1 MKPLRIPFTNYYIG
15 RGNPYQKSN
24 QSSKP
29 DEATV
34 HEKLL
39 KDRTRRVQEDVGK
52 WRDALSSAEDPYYPD
67 RRKLNRLYRDMV
79 LDPHLSS
86 VMQTRK
92 LNIMGK
98 RFRIVD
104 EDGEEDEEATR
115 IVQGQWSLTLQ
126 EIIMDT
132 RFHGP
137 TVAEFMEPE
146 GMMPQGVKSIP
157 RDYVLPERMEVRYDM
172 NQLTGER
179 IDKEPMDLW
188 VFMVGD
194 PKDFGL
200 LNNVAHPTLIKRASI
215 SAWAEYNEVYGVPMV
230 VGKTRSKAGKKRTQ
244 FENMLA
250 NFPENRWILT
260 DLDQDELQIIEPSV
274 GTQATFKDLIQQTND
289 EISKL
294 IVGQTMTTEDGSS
307 LAQGEVHERVMQGYE
322 EADMRYAKGIW
333 DNQVIP
339 RLQRMGLLGEGL
351 FFDWDTKEELS
362 IKEKFEFDK
371 LILQTPG
378 YRLDPEYLEQ
388 QYGSPVE
395 EEQSSQSSTPG
406 SFANDADLLNLA
418 NASFSEFPEEAIANA
433 QKALEFIRNNRGRGS
448 NDAKRIARKI
458 VRKEPIGKVGLRK
471 ISTYAKFESSADK
484 PFEESDASLNYHLV
498 GGYPMVRQFVP
509 ESLKTAE
516 VEEKVANRV
525 IQVVNNGGGNKGG

>member
-1 MKPLRIPFTNYYIG
+1 MKPWRIPFTNYYIG
-15 RGNPYQKSN
+15 RGNPERKKN
-24 QSSKP
+24 QTSKP
-29 DEATV
+29 DDAKV
-34 HEKLL
+34 DEKLL

-52 WRDALSSAEDPYYPD
+52 WRDALAKAEDPFYPD
-67 RRKLNRLYRDMV
+67 RRQLNRLYRDMV

-86 VMQTRK
+86 VMETRK

-104 EDGEEDEEATR
+104 GDGQEDEDATE
-115 IVQGQWSLTLQ
+115 IVQGQWALSLQ
-126 EIIMDT
+126 EIMMNS

-137 TVAEFMEPE
+137 TVAEFGEIE
-146 GMMPQGVKSIP
+146 NMMPRDVKAIP

-179 IDKEPMDLW
+179 IDEEPMDLW

-194 PKDFGL
+194 PKEFGL
-200 LNNVAHPTLIKRASI
+200 LNNVAHPTLIKRASV
-215 SAWAEYNEVYGVPMV
+215 SAWAEYNEVYGIPMA

-244 FENMLA
+244 FEEMLA

-260 DLDQDELQIIEPSV
+260 DLEQDELDIIEPSV
-274 GTQATFKDLIQQTND
+274 GTQATFKDIIEQANK

-294 IVGQTMTTEDGSS
+294 IIGQTMTTEDGAS
-307 LAQGEVHERVMQGYE
+307 LSQAQVHERVMQGYE
-322 EADMRYAKGIW
+322 EADMRYIKGIW
-333 DNQVIP
+333 DDQVIP
-339 RLQRMGLLGEGL
+339 RLQRMGIIGEDR

-362 IKEKFEFDK
+362 LKEKFEFDK

-378 YRLDPEYLEQ
+378 YKLAPEYLEQ

-395 EEQSSQSSTPG
+395 EEQRPQGAP
-406 SFANDADLLNLA
+406 AAIRNDADLMNFT
-418 NASFSEFPEEAIANA
+418 NASFTEFPEEAVSNA
-433 QKALEFIRNNRGRGS
+433 QKAIEFVRNNRGRGS

-458 VRKEPIGKVGLRK
+458 TRKDPIGKVGLRK
-471 ISTYAKFESSADK
+471 ISGYAKFEQYADR

-498 GGYPMVRQFVP
+498 GGAPMVREFVP
-509 ESLKTAE
+509 QSLKMADMQ
-516 VEEKVANRV
+516 EKIAHQV
-525 IQVVNNGGGNKGG
+525 IEAVGYGGTKGG